1 MNSEKQY
8 AVVIKK
14 IKNGVYKPIEVIKGN
29 LVDTS
34 FICENG
40 KKYHSF
46 GSNDRKLVTFIL
58 EESKLKTLYY
68 DIVNEKN
75 LKDKLLNDIKNYYVI
90 CKNDEIYFL
99 YKGYELELISA
110 KDFPTH
116 FIQTFINNEDNLFRP
131 KDLYDNLSN
140 NVFMQDEAIK
150 KIVVAVS
157 THLLDNYE
165 KSKGNIIIDGMKG
178 SGKEEI
184 KSVLQNN
191 MPMDVFVEDLSNENF
206 SFDLLFFSLANDNVN
221 HENAMLILDNADK
234 LLLSS
239 DKNVAK
245 NSLDVIRDLMN
256 GVDYKISTNQ
266 GLINYPTNNLFII
279 IIGDFSKRG
288 LCGVDNYASGI
299 PDKLSEL
306 SSYNIKLNPVSRQ
319 MLKLKLCHPETG
331 ILTHYMD
338 FINTFDVDF
347 TIDDDLVEEIVN
359 ISLSTGED
367 LNKIVKNVLENA
379 IFELLTSEEYHSSL
393 NIGTRTLKNNHDYEL
408 K

>member
-1 MNSEKQY
+1 MDSEKQF

-14 IKNGVYKPIEVIKGN
+14 IKNGVYVPIEIVKGD
-29 LVDTS
+29 LVDSS

-58 EESKLKTLYY
+58 DESQLKKLY
-68 DIVNEKN
+68 DLEDEKI
-75 LKDKLLNDIKNYYVI
+75 LKEKFLNDVKNYYAI
-90 CKNDEIYFL
+90 CKNNEIYFL
-99 YKGYELELISA
+99 YNGNELELISTE
-110 KDFPTH
+110 DFPTH
-116 FIQTFINNEDNLFRP
+116 FIQTFINCEDNLFKP
-131 KDLYDNLSN
+131 KDLYDSLSN

-157 THLLDNYE
+157 THLIDDHE

-178 SGKEEI
+178 VGKEEI
-184 KSVLQNN
+184 IKVLQKDL
-191 MPMDVFVEDLSNENF
+191 PMDVFVEDLSNENF
-206 SFDLLFFSLANDNVN
+206 SFDLLFLSLANDNEN

-239 DKNVAK
+239 DRDVAQD
-245 NSLDVIRDLMN
+245 SLNVIRDLMN
-256 GVDYKISTNQ
+256 GIDYKISSSQ
-266 GLINYPTNNLFII
+266 GLINYPTNNLFIVI
-279 IIGDFSKRG
+279 MGDFSLRG
-288 LCGVDNYASGI
+288 LCGIDQYASGV
-299 PDKLSEL
+299 PDKLLSL
-306 SSYNIKLNPVSRQ
+306 SSYNIKLNPVNRE

-331 ILTHYMD
+331 ILTHYKD

-347 TIDDDLVEEIVN
+347 TIDDDLIEKIIN

-367 LNKIVKNVLENA
+367 LDKIVKNVLENA

>member
-1 MNSEKQY
+1 MDSEKQF

-14 IKNGVYKPIEVIKGN
+14 IKNGIYVPIEIVKGD
-29 LVDTS
+29 LVDSS

-58 EESKLKTLYY
+58 EESQLKKLY
-68 DIVNEKN
+68 DFEDEKI
-75 LKDKLLNDIKNYYVI
+75 LKEKFLNDVKNYYAI
-90 CKNDEIYFL
+90 CKNNEIYFL
-99 YKGYELELISA
+99 YNGNELELISA
-110 KDFPTH
+110 EDFPTH
-116 FIQTFINNEDNLFRP
+116 FIQTFINCEDNLFKP
-131 KDLYDNLSN
+131 KDLYDSLSN

-157 THLLDNYE
+157 THLIDDHE

-178 SGKEEI
+178 VGKEEI
-184 KSVLQNN
+184 IKVLQKDL
-191 MPMDVFVEDLSNENF
+191 PMDVFVEDLSNENF
-206 SFDLLFFSLANDNVN
+206 SFDLLFLSLANDNEN

-239 DKNVAK
+239 DRDVAQD
-245 NSLDVIRDLMN
+245 SLNVIRDLMN
-256 GVDYKISTNQ
+256 GIDYKISSSQ
-266 GLINYPTNNLFII
+266 GLINYPTNNLFIVI
-279 IIGDFSKRG
+279 MGDFSLRG
-288 LCGVDNYASGI
+288 LCGIDQYASGV
-299 PDKLSEL
+299 PDKLLSL
-306 SSYNIKLNPVSRQ
+306 SSYNIKLNPVNRE

-331 ILTHYMD
+331 ILTHYKD
-338 FINTFDVDF
+338 FINTFDVNF
-347 TIDDDLVEEIVN
+347 TIDDDLIEKIIN
-359 ISLSTGED
+359 ISLTTGED
-367 LNKIVKNVLENA
+367 LDKIVKNVLENA